1 MAFKDRTKYYFARK
15 LEEMLEEMPFNK
27 VKVSELCRRC
37 ETTHQTFYYHFRD
50 IYELAAWICMN
61 DGSEMWADPSEYS
74 AESATEAY
82 RIYERRKSFY
92 WKIFNDPSQYNV
104 GVYMREHL
112 ARVEKEALKA
122 ATGVDE
128 LPQEMVSLAE
138 YNAYGMIGLLKDWI
152 LGKNTMTAEEF
163 GAFQY
168 KYIPEPL
175 RRATNG
181 EHFDIS
187 EYCGV

>member
-15 LEEMLEEMPFNK
+15 LEEMLDEMPFNK

-37 ETTHQTFYYHFRD
+37 GTTHQTFYYHFRD
-50 IYELAAWICMN
+50 IYELAAWTVMN
-61 DGSEMWADPSEYS
+61 DASEMTAAPGEYNTD
-74 AESATEAY
+74 ATTQAY
-82 RIYERRKSFY
+82 KIMDRRRNFY

-104 GVYMREHL
+104 GVYIRERTAESSIAAL
-112 ARVEKEALKA
+112 KEACG
-122 ATGVDE
+122 TDE
-128 LPQEMVSLAE
+128 LPEEMENLVR
-138 YNAYGMIGLLKDWI
+138 YNTYGMVGLLKDWF
-152 LGKNTMTAEEF
+152 LGENKMTAEEF

-187 EYCGV
+187 EYCSI